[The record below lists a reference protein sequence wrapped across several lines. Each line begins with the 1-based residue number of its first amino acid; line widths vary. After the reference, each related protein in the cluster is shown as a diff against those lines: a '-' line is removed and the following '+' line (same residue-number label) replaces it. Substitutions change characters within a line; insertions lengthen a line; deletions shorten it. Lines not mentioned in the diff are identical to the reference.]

1 VLVQGAPRM
10 QSIKRK
16 TRRDASFVSLFS
28 YFNFLLN
35 THKNTPMQHTTEDQ
49 FNVQWDVLSDS
60 HHNAPLLDPLS
71 EFDHNEPAI
80 LPSQSVSKICLAS
93 LYVN

>member
-1 VLVQGAPRM
+1 
-10 QSIKRK
+10 
-16 TRRDASFVSLFS
+16 
-28 YFNFLLN
+28 
-35 THKNTPMQHTTEDQ
+35 MQHTTEDQ

-60 HHNAPLLDPLS
+60 HHNAPLLDSLS

-93 LYVN
+93 LHVN